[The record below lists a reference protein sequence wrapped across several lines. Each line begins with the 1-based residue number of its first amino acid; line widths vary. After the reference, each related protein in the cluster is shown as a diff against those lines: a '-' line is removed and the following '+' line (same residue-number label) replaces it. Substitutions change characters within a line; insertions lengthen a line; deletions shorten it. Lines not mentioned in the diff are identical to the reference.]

1 MTSAKITNHEPSCG
15 KTILQTVL
23 FYEVYSYYS
32 GSRGGDRKRNAMC
45 NASFH
50 NLSIT
55 HYMSPFQKKEMTGSY
70 AEVTTNLIFNVCFAP
85 WISKR

>member
-55 HYMSPFQKKEMTGSY
+55 HYMSPFQKKGNDRKLRGSY
-70 AEVTTNLIFNVCFAP
+70 NQSYL
-85 WISKR
+85 